1 MHRGLPEY
9 GVEVGQD
16 KTLVNF
22 DMHVGGES
30 VRKLG
35 RDDKFPYCRTLIN
48 CKTLEITK
56 DRRPNEDID
65 ISASIT
71 VDFGRSPGQNF
82 QRKVLNSFKY
92 QSHLMFFDTD
102 HNSVDTVL
110 GSLRGAFS
118 ETALKMWAYLRCLS
132 TSARLTANLIIGTI
146 KKVVDIAFLI
156 LTSKWRKKRF
166 EKYACDIRKAQVIAT
181 GYSAFLEVLS
191 RRQTG
196 YGEVIAWLRKE
207 TARLAVM
214 K

>member
-1 MHRGLPEY
+1 MY
-9 GVEVGQD
+9 
-16 KTLVNF
+16 
-22 DMHVGGES
+22 
-30 VRKLG
+30 
-35 RDDKFPYCRTLIN
+35 
-48 CKTLEITK
+48 
-56 DRRPNEDID
+56 
-65 ISASIT
+65 
-71 VDFGRSPGQNF
+71 
-82 QRKVLNSFKY
+82 
-92 QSHLMFFDTD
+92 FDTE

-132 TSARLTANLIIGTI
+132 TSTRLSVNLIIGTI

-191 RRQTG
+191 RRQAG
-196 YGEVIAWLRKE
+196 YGEVIAWLKEE
-207 TARLAVM
+207 TARLATT